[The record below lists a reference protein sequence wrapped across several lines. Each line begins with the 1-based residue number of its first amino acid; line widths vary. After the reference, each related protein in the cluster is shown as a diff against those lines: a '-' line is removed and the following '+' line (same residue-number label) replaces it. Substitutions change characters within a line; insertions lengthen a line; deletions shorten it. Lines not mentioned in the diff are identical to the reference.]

1 MLLAGEDDGEMAGEE
16 NRRPA
21 AANRVFEE
29 TDEGYR
35 TSARGLEVLREPLL
49 NKGTAFTAEER
60 DELHLHGLLPT
71 AVETLDQQARRVYAQ
86 YQAQA
91 TDLLKNIYLEALR
104 DRDEVLY
111 YRLLSDHLREM
122 LPIVY
127 DPTVAQ
133 AIKNYSHEY
142 RRPRGVY
149 LSVDDVDGIEHAFAD
164 LGLGPDDVDLVVAS
178 DAEEILGIGDWGVG
192 GGAGITAG
200 KLAVY
205 TAAAGIDPAR
215 VVPVA
220 LDVGT
225 GNEALLNDPGYV
237 GNRHTR
243 VRGQRYDDFI
253 DAYVTTAT
261 RMFPGALLH
270 WEDFGP
276 SNGRRILEKYTGRIP
291 TFNDDMQGTGAIVL
305 AAMLGAVR
313 ASGTPMRDQRIVVF
327 GAGTAG
333 IGIADQLRSA
343 MVRDGLDPDTATR
356 RIWPVDKQ
364 GLLLDDMTGLRDFQT
379 PYARPA
385 EEARDWKRDGGIGL
399 LEVVE
404 RVKPTMLL
412 GTSTAHGAFT
422 EQVVRAMAAGVD
434 RPVIFPISNPTERI
448 EAMPAD
454 LLRWTDGR
462 ALIAT
467 GIPVNPITYG
477 RVTYVIAQANNA
489 LLYPGL
495 GLGTIVARAR
505 RVSDGMLQAAAEA
518 VGGMVEVSAPGASLL
533 PQVENLREVS
543 ATVAV
548 AVAEQAAREG
558 LARADLKDPVQQ
570 VQDAMWQPV
579 YRRVRG
585 R

>member
-1 MLLAGEDDGEMAGEE
+1 MSPGKRKPDLPSLMFAEQPDGSY
-16 NRRPA
+16 
-21 AANRVFEE
+21 V
-29 TDEGYR
+29 
-35 TSARGLEVLREPLL
+35 TSLRGLQVLREPLL
-49 NKGTAFTAEER
+49 NKGTAFSPQERAELSLE
-60 DELHLHGLLPT
+60 GLLPPV
-71 AVETLDQQARRVYAQ
+71 VETLDEQTRRTYTQYRAQ
-86 YQAQA
+86 P

-104 DRDEVLY
+104 DRNEVLY
-111 YRLLSDHLREM
+111 YRLLSDHLSEM

-127 DPTVAQ
+127 DPTVAE
-133 AIKNYSHEY
+133 AIRTYSHQY

-149 LSVDDVDGIEHAFAD
+149 LSIDDPDGIEQAFRN
-164 LGLGPDDVDLVVAS
+164 LHLGPDDVDLIVAS
-178 DAEEILGIGDWGVG
+178 DAEQILGIGDWGLG
-192 GGAGITAG
+192 GGAGIATG

-215 VVPVA
+215 VIPVA

-225 GNEALLNDPGYV
+225 DNEALLNDPGYV
-237 GNRHTR
+237 GNRYAR

-276 SNGRRILEKYTGRIP
+276 SNARRILEKYTERIC

-305 AAMLGAVR
+305 AAMLSAVKV
-313 ASGTPMRDQRIVVF
+313 SGTPMRDQRIVIF

-333 IGIADQLRSA
+333 IGNADQLRDA
-343 MVRDGLDPDTATR
+343 MIRDGLDREEAIR
-356 RIWPVDKQ
+356 RIWPIDKQ
-364 GLLLDDMTGLRDFQT
+364 GLLVDDMTDLRDFQQ
-379 PYARPA
+379 PYARP
-385 EEARDWKRDGGIGL
+385 RDEVAGWTRGRHGISL
-399 LEVVE
+399 AEVVE

-422 EQVVRAMAAGVD
+422 EKIVRTMAAGVD
-434 RPVIFPISNPTERI
+434 RPIIFPISNPTERI

-454 LLRWTDGR
+454 LIRWTDGR

-467 GIPVNPITYG
+467 GIPVEPITYNG
-477 RVTYVIAQANNA
+477 VTYVIAQANNA

-495 GLGTIVARAR
+495 GLGVVVARAR
-505 RVSDGMLQAAAEA
+505 RVSSGMLQAAAEA
-518 VGGMVEVSAPGASLL
+518 VGGMADVSAAGASLL

-548 AVAEQAAREG
+548 AVADRAAEEH
-558 LARADLKDPVQQ
+558 LARTTLRHTVQQ
-570 VQDAMWQPV
+570 VQDAMWQPK
-579 YRRVRG
+579 YRSIHGNG